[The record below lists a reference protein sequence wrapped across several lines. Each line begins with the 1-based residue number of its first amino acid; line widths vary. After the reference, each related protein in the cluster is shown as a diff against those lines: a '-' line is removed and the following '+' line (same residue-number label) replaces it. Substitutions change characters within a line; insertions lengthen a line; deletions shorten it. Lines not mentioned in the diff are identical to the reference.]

1 MHINETIS
9 ATTLVRNLAEAVNH
23 VRNTGKSISIT
34 KGKQS
39 IAILAPPP
47 KAGLS
52 VDQLINMIER
62 LPSLEQDCD
71 DFSEDLNKIRNAT
84 GLPDNLWD

>member
-52 VDQLINMIER
+52 VNQLISMIER
-62 LPSLEQDCD
+62 LPSLEQDCE
-71 DFSEDLNKIRNAT
+71 DFSEDLNKIRKAT